1 MSSSNPSQ
9 PSSSPSLANP
19 LVTSSSK
26 SCPQVSTTQSSS
38 NFSSEKLLP
47 QFKPT
52 SSKKTTK
59 KKYQQWMSN
68 PVWVKKELLPS
79 SNLPK
84 HLPLSPASSSSLLH
98 HQYQVLQTLLL
109 INSLQ
114 LLRLPRKGKI
124 YKGGRI
130 MHVLQ
135 KMTHYLCT

>member
-26 SCPQVSTTQSSS
+26 SSPQVSTTQSSS

-59 KKYQQWMSN
+59 KKYQQWKSN
-68 PVWVKKELLPS
+68 PVRVMKELLPS

-84 HLPLSPASSSSLLH
+84 HLPLSPASSSSLH
-98 HQYQVLQTLLL
+98 HQYQVLQTLLQR
-109 INSLQ
+109 NSLQ
-114 LLRLPRKGKI
+114 LLKLPRKGKI

-130 MHVLQ
+130 MYVLK
-135 KMTHYLCT
+135 KMIH